1 MALNLIRN
9 SRVFVTTNID
19 SDGKLKTTAN
29 SFTTSNTWEIQVQD
43 GFSFSQNTTQE
54 TVTLNEAGN
63 TPNRG
68 QRSFNTALEPVEWS
82 FTTYMRP
89 KYDEGAT
96 LTAGADGNDVMT
108 AEEGVLWN
116 FLAAPNTTAGEL
128 GGADA
133 AWVETVGGVT
143 PATLSFAKS
152 NTNQLKAFAIIIVFE
167 AVTYVIH
174 NCAIESASIDFGLDA
189 ITSIA
194 WTGRGTTMEQLDTT
208 ISISD
213 SSTTRTSTFSGGVTG
228 SARYKDVNAKYL
240 ANKLSTISVVRNEFN
255 GLDSKTYTIALTGG
269 NLTIAN
275 NLSYLT
281 PANLG
286 VVNAPVTY
294 FAGTRAISA
303 TVNAYLKT
311 GGSSTAELLKDMLAS
326 STNDEN
332 QYTVTIN
339 IGGTNT
345 ATTRV
350 ELAMP
355 TAMLSIPSITSEQV
369 ISTAINIMPQA
380 STTGV
385 YDIEK
390 TNELT
395 VKYYATAT

>member
-19 SDGKLKTTAN
+19 GDGKVKATGFLPT
-29 SFTTSNTWEIQVQD
+29 NTWEIQVQD

-54 TVTLNEAGN
+54 TVTLNEAGAA
-63 TPNRG
+63 PIRG
-68 QRSFNTALEPVEWS
+68 QRSFNTALEPVDWS

-89 KYDEGAT
+89 KFDEGAT
-96 LTAGADGNDVMT
+96 VTAGVDANDVMT

-116 FLAAPNTTAGEL
+116 FLAAPNTGSASDL

-133 AWVETVGGVT
+133 AWVEAVGGLV
-143 PATLSFAKS
+143 PATLTFAKS
-152 NTNQLKAFAIIIVFE
+152 NTHQLKAFGVIIVFE
-167 AVTYVIH
+167 AVTYVIN
-174 NCAIESASIDFGLDA
+174 NCAIDGASIDFGLDA

-194 WTGRGTTMEQLDTT
+194 WTGKGTTMEQVATT
-208 ISISD
+208 VSISD
-213 SSTTRTSTFSGGVTG
+213 VASTRVSTFTGGLTG
-228 SARYKDVNAKYL
+228 TARYKDVNAKYL
-240 ANKLSTISVVRNEFN
+240 ANKLSTLTLSRNAFDGLIS
-255 GLDSKTYTIALTGG
+255 KPYTIALTGG

-275 NLSYLT
+275 NLTYLT

-286 VVNAPVTY
+286 VVNTPVTY
-294 FAGTRAISA
+294 FTGTRAITAS
-303 TVNAYLKT
+303 VNAYLKT
-311 GGSSTAELLKDMLAS
+311 GAAESAELLKDMLAS
-326 STNDEN
+326 ATNDEN
-332 QYTVTIN
+332 QYSVTVN
-339 IGGTNT
+339 IGGTT
-345 ATTRV
+345 ASTTRV

-355 TAMLSIPSITSEQV
+355 TSMLSIPSVTSEQV

-380 STTGV
+380 ATGAV